1 MRKLYLLCL
10 SLAVCGCGSGSGTV
24 PVSGVVKLDGQPLK
38 NASVSFVPEGDGKQA
53 TGTTDEA
60 GKFALSTVNPRDGAI
75 PGKYKVVIE
84 QSSNFVE
91 TADGLSSDQAM
102 AANAAALAKA
112 KKPTGPQVPEAYT
125 RLDKTPLTQEVPP
138 RGEVV
143 FDIKSK

>member
-1 MRKLYLLCL
+1 MRKLYLFC
-10 SLAVCGCGSGSGTV
+10 LAVVMSGCGDGSGTV
-24 PVSGVVKLDGQPLK
+24 PVAGIVKLDGQPLK
-38 NASVSFVPEGDGKQA
+38 NASVSFLPQGDGKQA
-53 TGTTDEA
+53 TGTTDDA
-60 GKFALSTVNPRDGAI
+60 GKFVLSTDNPRDGAM
-75 PGKYKVVIE
+75 PGNYKVVIE
-84 QSSNFVE
+84 PSVNFVE

-112 KKPTGPQVPEAYT
+112 KKPTGPQVPESYT